1 MKKDIITLTCLF
13 YCRIDHDSTNWIV
26 ADTEL
31 ESRQSRSKQASAL
44 SNVTNQSTPEAVPKK
59 TKAVRSL
66 NFKSPEQ
73 EVKAGQSGDQVLNFD
88 NYSGVIS

>member
-1 MKKDIITLTCLF
+1 MKKNVSLDQF
-13 YCRIDHDSTNWIV
+13 FFCRIDHDSTNWIV

-31 ESRQSRSKQASAL
+31 ESRQSRSKRASTL